1 MPAAKEHPLLAHL
14 ARRVRGRRQEIAVT
28 IRDLAEM
35 ANMSERY
42 LVMLEQ
48 GKANISILNLEE
60 VAKSLGT
67 TASALLG
74 DGPIDARVRPVPGG
88 GLMISLIG
96 LRGAGKT
103 SIGQRAAKRLRI
115 PFVELDALVAERA
128 GMDLT
133 ELFELHG
140 LAYYKKLEHEVLA
153 KLIEDGADGVIATG
167 GSIVTDQ
174 ASFELLKA
182 WTKTIWLKAKPEDHL
197 ARVEAQGDFRPMA
210 NRRDAMNELK
220 ALLRARRPLYER
232 ASHVVDTSAL
242 GLERAID
249 RVVRIAQPL

>member
-1 MPAAKEHPLLAHL
+1 
-14 ARRVRGRRQEIAVT
+14 
-28 IRDLAEM
+28 
-35 ANMSERY
+35 MSERF

-48 GKANISILNLEE
+48 GKANISVLNLEE
-60 VAKSLGT
+60 VAKALST

-74 DGPIDARVRPVPGG
+74 DGPIDRVRPVPGG
-88 GLMISLIG
+88 GQMISLIG

-103 SIGQRAAKRLRI
+103 SIGERAAKRLRI
-115 PFVELDALVAERA
+115 PFVELDALIADRA
-128 GMDLT
+128 GMGLT

-140 LAYYKKLEHEVLA
+140 VAYYKKLEHEVLA

-174 ASFELLKA
+174 ASFELLRR
-182 WTKTIWLKAKPEDHL
+182 WTKIIWLKAKPEDHL

-232 ASHVVDTSAL
+232 AGHVVDTSAL
-242 GLERAID
+242 GLERSID